1 MPEISEFDQEFTT
14 EGSAGVETEK
24 LEALIQQ
31 NLSPEEQ
38 NFMEQAKPIVAQF
51 MGLLQKATGQNP
63 EDLEETSSIN
73 PQGVPLES
81 VQGAGVPQQSQTQ
94 PMVPPRPVQEQSPQ
108 NAPQMAAL
116 GGEMVQPMQ
125 RPAEQEAGQVAAGPV
140 GVVNT
145 KDADKSGTAD
155 DVPAESDGFVI
166 NAAAVRKI
174 GVRKLYDLIEEAIT
188 YLEEKGVKLDTSKI
202 PVDAEKILVSKG
214 EVIIPDVI
222 AAVIGYDKLEE
233 INGVGTEE
241 TKEILAEQPKEKN
254 NLPPIIQEAAEG
266 LDVQHDGSRERLLP
280 KDPDRENQMDLMQR
294 QIEKNKPVT
303 ETLPKTDPVI
313 ETLPKTDPVTETLPK
328 TDYVEEDNVKAPDFV
343 PMETGDRPTPE
354 VKYFGYTP
362 DQLYDATAK
371 HEWRGDTPK
380 FSFVKVGE
388 GFSPAGKSSAFGP
401 VQIVKRT
408 LTDPE
413 FVKLLS
419 DTEQGFVDK
428 ITAAQTLNINLQLFD
443 GSASRSVSTEEGPK
457 GRAALEV
464 LGITPQEFIQYVKEG
479 YFLPSNKSKQE
490 QGIPP
495 ELLPDNAEKIYK
507 NIYKR
512 VLQLKSLREES
523 NTLKGLLGSYY
534 GHEDDSEKENYANSV
549 IENLQ

>member
-1 MPEISEFDQEFTT
+1 MSELDQEFTT
-14 EGSAGVETEK
+14 EGSAGVETQK

-38 NFMEQAKPIVAQF
+38 NFMDQAKPIVAQF

-63 EDLEETSSIN
+63 GDLEETASIN
-73 PQGVPLES
+73 PQGAPMEPM
-81 VQGAGVPQQSQTQ
+81 QAGNTPQQGQMQ
-94 PMVPPRPVQEQSPQ
+94 PMAPPSPAQGQMPQ

-116 GGEMVQPMQ
+116 GGEMTQPMKNS
-125 RPAEQEAGQVAAGPV
+125 AEQEAGQVAAGPV
-140 GVVNT
+140 GVVET
-145 KDADKSGTAD
+145 EGADKSGIAD

-174 GVRKLYDLIEEAIT
+174 GVRKLYDLIEEAMA
-188 YLEEKGVKLDTSKI
+188 YLQEKGIKLDTSKI

-241 TKEILAEQPKEKN
+241 TKKMLAEQPKEKS
-254 NLPPIIQEAAEG
+254 NLPPIIQEAAMG
-266 LDVQHDGSRERLLP
+266 LDVQSKSDVSTAVTDIPSPLATSNTIKK
-280 KDPDRENQMDLMQR
+280 KDDTSRENQIDLMQR
-294 QIEKNKPVT
+294 QIKKNKPT
-303 ETLPKTDPVI
+303 IQNPA
-313 ETLPKTDPVTETLPK
+313 K
-328 TDYVEEDNVKAPDFV
+328 TDYVPDSTVESSDFV
-343 PMETGDRPTPE
+343 PQETGDRPTE
-354 VKYFGYTP
+354 VQKYFGYTP
-362 DQLYDATAK
+362 DQLYEATSK

-388 GFSPAGKSSAFGP
+388 GFSPSGRSSAFGP

-408 LTDPE
+408 LTDPQ

-419 DTEQGFVDK
+419 KTEKSFVDK

-464 LGITPQEFIQYVKEG
+464 LGISPQEFLQYVKEG

-523 NTLKGLLGSYY
+523 STLKGLLGSYY
-534 GHEDDSEKENYANSV
+534 GHQDNDQKENYANSV

>member
-1 MPEISEFDQEFTT
+1 MPEIEEFDQEFLT
-14 EGSAGVETEK
+14 EGSATVEGEK
-24 LEALIQQ
+24 LEALIQE

-38 NFMEQAKPIVAQF
+38 NFMEEAKPIVAQF
-51 MGLLQKATGQNP
+51 MGLLQKAAGDNP
-63 EDLEETSSIN
+63 QDLEETSSIN
-73 PQGVPLES
+73 PQGVSLDAMRGGN
-81 VQGAGVPQQSQTQ
+81 VAQQGQMQ
-94 PMVPPRPVQEQSPQ
+94 PMVPPSPAQGQMPQ
-108 NAPQMAAL
+108 NAPQMSAL
-116 GGEMVQPMQ
+116 GGEMEKP
-125 RPAEQEAGQVAAGPV
+125 PEQEAGQVAAGPV
-140 GVVNT
+140 GVVNQPG
-145 KDADKSGTAD
+145 ADKSGVAD

-174 GVRKLYDLIEEAIT
+174 GVRKLYDLIEEAMA
-188 YLEEKGVKLDTSKI
+188 YLQEKGIKLDTSKI

-233 INGVGTEE
+233 INGVGTKE
-241 TKEILAEQPKEKN
+241 TKKMLAEQPKQKS
-254 NLPPIIQEAAEG
+254 NLPPIIQEAAMG
-266 LDVQHDGSRERLLP
+266 LDVQSRSDVSTAVTDIPSPLAAPDNVE
-280 KDPDRENQMDLMQR
+280 KKNPDRENQIDLMQR
-294 QIEKNKPVT
+294 QIEKNKPT
-303 ETLPKTDPVI
+303 TQDLPKTN
-313 ETLPKTDPVTETLPK
+313 
-328 TDYVEEDNVKAPDFV
+328 YVPDSTVEPTDFV
-343 PMETGDRPTPE
+343 PQETGDRPTE
-354 VKYFGYTP
+354 VQTYFGYTP
-362 DQLYDATAK
+362 DQLYDATGK

-380 FSFVKVGE
+380 FSFVKVGK
-388 GFSPAGKSSAFGP
+388 GFSPAGRSSAFGP
-401 VQIVKRT
+401 VQIVKKT

-419 DTEQGFVDK
+419 ETEKSFVDK

-443 GSASRSVSTEEGPK
+443 GSASRSVSTGESPK
-457 GRAALEV
+457 GRDALGV
-464 LGITPQEFIQYVKEG
+464 LGISPQEFIQYVKEG

-523 NTLKGLLGSYY
+523 STLKGLLGSYY
-534 GHEDDSEKENYANSV
+534 GHQDNDQKENYANSV

>member
-1 MPEISEFDQEFTT
+1 MPEIAEFDQEFLT
-14 EGSAGVETEK
+14 EGSATVEGEK
-24 LEALIQQ
+24 LEALIQE

-38 NFMEQAKPIVAQF
+38 NFMEEAKPVVAQF
-51 MGLLQKATGQNP
+51 MSLLQKAAGDNP
-63 EDLEETSSIN
+63 QDLEETGSIN
-73 PQGVPLES
+73 PRGVSLDAMRGGEVAQQG
-81 VQGAGVPQQSQTQ
+81 QMQ
-94 PMVPPRPVQEQSPQ
+94 PTVPPSPVQEQVPQ

-116 GGEMVQPMQ
+116 GGEME

-140 GVVNT
+140 GVVNQPG
-145 KDADKSGTAD
+145 ADESGTAD

-174 GVRKLYDLIEEAIT
+174 GVRKLYDLIEEAMT

-233 INGVGTEE
+233 INGVGTDE
-241 TKEILAEQPKEKN
+241 TRQILAEQSKEKS
-254 NLPPIIQEAAEG
+254 NLPPVIQEAAMG
-266 LDVQHDGSRERLLP
+266 LDVRHDGSREKLLP
-280 KDPDRENQMDLMQR
+280 ADSDRENQMDLMQR
-294 QIEKNKPVT
+294 QIEKNKPK
-303 ETLPKTDPVI
+303 EPLPKTN
-313 ETLPKTDPVTETLPK
+313 
-328 TDYVEEDNVKAPDFV
+328 YVPEENVKAPDFV
-343 PMETGDRPTPE
+343 PMELGDRPTPE

-362 DQLYDATAK
+362 DQLYDAISK
-371 HEWRGDTPK
+371 YEWRGDTPK
-380 FSFVKVGE
+380 FSFVKVGA

-401 VQIVKRT
+401 VQIVKKT

-419 DTEQGFVDK
+419 ETEKSFVDK
-428 ITAAQTLNINLQLFD
+428 ITAAQTLNINLQTFN
-443 GSASRSVSTEEGPK
+443 GSASRSVSPREAPK
-457 GRAALEV
+457 GREAAEA
-464 LGITPQEFIQYVKEG
+464 LGISPQDFIQYVKEG

-490 QGIPP
+490 QGIPA
-495 ELLPDNAEKIYK
+495 ELLPDNAEQLYKEIYK
-507 NIYKR
+507 K
-512 VLQLKSLREES
+512 VLQLKSLRKES

-534 GHEDDSEKENYANSV
+534 GHEDDNQKEKYANSV